1 MIGNGGCFIKNWL
14 KGSMMA
20 GVAVV
25 GAFLLAAS
33 SSTVQIPAYQ
43 APRTAYGKPDLNGI
57 WQALNTAD
65 WDLEGHAAAIGPVA
79 SLGAVFAKPPGLGVV
94 EGDEIPYLPAMA
106 AKKKENQANWTKLDP
121 EVKCFLP
128 GVPRAAYLP
137 YPFQIIQ
144 SKDKILISY
153 EYAGAVRTINMGAPT
168 KAPADS
174 WMGWSNGHWDGE
186 TLVIDVTDQNDSTW
200 FDRSGNFHSD
210 ALHVVERY
218 TRRSADTLNYEA
230 TIEDS
235 KVFSRPWKISMPLY
249 RHVEK
254 NARLLEYKCPEFA
267 EELLYGPLRKKPS
280 NN

>member
-1 MIGNGGCFIKNWL
+1 MRNRLRASLILGTATLCLLLF
-14 KGSMMA
+14 A
-20 GVAVV
+20 GLRSIAQ
-25 GAFLLAAS
+25 A
-33 SSTVQIPAYQ
+33 PAYR
-43 APRTAYGKPDLNGI
+43 APRTADGTPDLNGI

-65 WDLEGHAAAIGPVA
+65 WDLQGHAAGMGPVA

-106 AKKKENQANWTKLDP
+106 AKKKENQANWIKLDP
-121 EVKCFLP
+121 EVKCYLP

-144 SKDKILISY
+144 SKANILISY

-174 WMGWSNGHWDGE
+174 WMGWSNGHWEGE
-186 TLVIDVTDQNDSTW
+186 TLVIDVTDQKEDTW

-218 TRRSADTLNYEA
+218 TRRSADILDYEA

-235 KVFSRPWKISMPLY
+235 KVFSRSWKISMPLY
-249 RHVEK
+249 RHAEK

-267 EELLYGPLRKKPS
+267 EELLYGPLRKKP
-280 NN
+280 NK